1 MDRFVADFQRLRRE
15 AGDVSYGEIA
25 QRVQRLREQ
34 RNVPASASYVGRSTI
49 YDVFR
54 TGRRRINSELV
65 ADIATVLGED
75 ADAVAEWRRASVR
88 AREAESA
95 ATAKTQ
101 TPPAAQTQTPPPAQT
116 QPPPPPAP
124 LPPAGTPAI
133 PSPRIRLM
141 LVGFATAVIVLGAV
155 SNLLGSSL
163 AVALSLPLY
172 LDMIG
177 TAIVAIAV
185 GPWYGVAVAVLTHG
199 GHALAIGQTD
209 GIPFMLVN
217 ITGALIWG
225 YGVRKFRLGSTP
237 LRFFT
242 LTLLTAFGC
251 TLVAT
256 PVIVLVYGGTSTNAG
271 ADSIAGYLA
280 LFENHIA
287 AAVVSAN
294 ILTST
299 IDKLI
304 AGFIALVMAPLLI
317 AAMPLTERRPPD
329 LFGSHPAPA
338 HVAQ

>member
-1 MDRFVADFQRLRRE
+1 MDRFVADFQRLRHD

-34 RNVPASASYVGRSTI
+34 RGVPASASYVGRSTV

-65 ADIATVLGED
+65 AVIATVLGED
-75 ADAVAEWRRASVR
+75 EAAVAEWRRASVR
-88 AREAESA
+88 ARNAEVA
-95 ATAKTQ
+95 ATKPTD
-101 TPPAAQTQTPPPAQT
+101 PH
-116 QPPPPPAP
+116 PPAP
-124 LPPAGTPAI
+124 TPQPAPPPLAPLPTTPAT
-133 PSPRIRLM
+133 PSPRVRMM
-141 LVGFATAVIVLGAV
+141 LVAFASAVIVLGATV
-155 SNLLGSSL
+155 NLLGSSL

-225 YGVRKFRLGSTP
+225 YGVRKFQLGSTP

-271 ADSIAGYLA
+271 AESIAGYLA
-280 LFENHIA
+280 LFENHTA
-287 AAVVSAN
+287 AAVFSAN

-304 AGFIALVMAPLLI
+304 AGFIALVIAPLLM
-317 AAMPLTERRPPD
+317 AAMPVAERRRPD
-329 LFGSHPAPA
+329 LFGSHP
-338 HVAQ
+338 VAASERSQKAE